1 MHRSRYF
8 FVTLCVIGVLLL
20 ATAASH
26 AGNPT
31 SAELVDHGVL
41 AGGDGLAGRN
51 VHIVQRT
58 TKIPGRQGLAF
69 GLLFRLQ
76 GAVKAPLSYRTVISF
91 RPAPGTHTGGQ
102 PRTRIAKTSR
112 AKPGSTQAL
121 WHRLDKTQAA
131 QPGQWT
137 LRITS
142 GGRNLLQQTFFVEPE
157 E

>member
-1 MHRSRYF
+1 MRRSRYF
-8 FVTLCVIGVLLL
+8 FVTVCVIGALLL

-69 GLLFRLQ
+69 
-76 GAVKAPLSYRTVISF
+76 
-91 RPAPGTHTGGQ
+91 
-102 PRTRIAKTSR
+102 
-112 AKPGSTQAL
+112 
-121 WHRLDKTQAA
+121 
-131 QPGQWT
+131 
-137 LRITS
+137 
-142 GGRNLLQQTFFVEPE
+142 
-157 E
+157 